1 MAESNLTLTYQDLM
15 TEVAYEMGYGRNFLD
30 PTSSAEGRQCDS
42 IVQRAY
48 RAFLVPST
56 TPMGMTYQWSF
67 LRAIASFNTVIGTA
81 FYDLP
86 DNWGAPIGEPFMT
99 TGEYNRPVAIQ
110 NVETSRLDYHLTNF
124 PNTGPAQPRIMS
136 IVPKA
141 FSPTTG
147 QRWQVGFWPT
157 PDAVYQLQWRYHVL
171 PNKLSATAPYHLG
184 GMKHSQTL
192 LAGCLA
198 VCESVKHESQGEKK
212 AEYNERLLA
221 SIAMDRLDSSV
232 DLVGTLDDW
241 IYKNQ
246 VGKRSE
252 TISLNFGGA

>member
-1 MAESNLTLTYQDLM
+1 MPESTLTLTYQDLM
-15 TEVAYEMGYGRNFLD
+15 KEVAFEMGYGRNYLD
-30 PTSSAEGRQCDS
+30 PTLSAEGQQCDS

-48 RAFLVPST
+48 RNFLVPSP
-56 TPMGMTYQWSF
+56 TPMGATYQWSF
-67 LRAIASFNTVIGTA
+67 LKAVATLSTTPGTA

-86 DNWGAPIGEPFMT
+86 DDWGAPIGEPFVT
-99 TGEYNRPVAIQ
+99 NGDHPVSIR
-110 NVETSRLDYHLTNF
+110 NVETSRLDYHRSHFSGAN
-124 PNTGPAQPRIMS
+124 PGKPEMMS
-136 IVPKA
+136 LVPKA

-171 PNKLSATAPYHLG
+171 PNKLSATSPYPVG

-198 VCESVKHESQGEKK
+198 VCESVKHEQRGEKY

-221 SIAMDRLDSSV
+221 SIAMDRLDQSV

-241 IYKNQ
+241 LYKRQ
-246 VGKRSE
+246 GPRRE
-252 TISLNFGGA
+252 TILLNFGGP